1 MGVKGVLK
9 NIRRQ
14 GVGKTIKLAR
24 ERRRERQEDERIT
37 KEIACIQRRT
47 SLEME
52 SRENED
58 EKAEMAILAA
68 SCSDLYALNDIR
80 PVTLTALRNYLGEM
94 ASLVAKRSNED
105 DFDETFELF
114 QVQLDGYYQLFD
126 SFSFG
131 KKPQEEEVLFF
142 EQLTESETGPYKTR
156 LRELFVKQRI
166 PQAYRESST
175 APLQNKA
182 VFVQPRKGLNQTF
195 KYMYHYLKSHDGLE
209 PELWQLRREAIPD
222 SFYFRNA
229 EAMAAQAGMAKVAF
243 FHESNDLF
251 GHVQVRDDSK
261 IVQLWHGC
269 GVFKKIGLDT
279 AGQPG
284 YKSVKAY
291 EEYPEYNYYS
301 CVTIASPELSWV
313 FEQFMGISKESG
325 IIKPLGVSR
334 TDEFFDQA
342 YIDRCYEKLYER
354 IPEARDKKV
363 ILYAPTYRGLGRNR
377 VAPDELD
384 IPAMAERLGDTHILL
399 IKQHQTAK
407 DCPPVPEPYDQSFAW
422 DVTRGWGMDIN
433 ELMTIADVCVSDY
446 SSLVFE
452 YSIFERPMAFF
463 VYDLDEYIDDRG
475 LYYDFDEITPGP
487 LCFTTNE
494 LIEYIE
500 GIERNG
506 FDPAEVAAFKERFM
520 CSCDGHSTERILEY
534 IENGD

>member
-14 GVGKTIKLAR
+14 GVGKTIRLAR
-24 ERRRERQEDERIT
+24 ERTAERRRWRKVFRQLEQDAAKSAEFAIAVQNDPSLMEEYQRHMLSFMSVLEQEERW
-37 KEIACIQRRT
+37 
-47 SLEME
+47 
-52 SRENED
+52 
-58 EKAEMAILAA
+58 
-68 SCSDLYALNDIR
+68 SD
-80 PVTLTALRNYLGEM
+80 GEC
-94 ASLVAKRSNED
+94 
-105 DFDETFELF
+105 
-114 QVQLDGYYQLFD
+114 YQLFQ
-126 SFSFG
+126 
-131 KKPQEEEVLFF
+131 K
-142 EQLTESETGPYKTR
+142 QLDQYCAALDAMDEKLSERISASVEWFNSELAAHETSLYKR
-156 LRELFVKQRI
+156 ALKADFIKRRI
-166 PQAYRESST
+166 PAAYDCLRNSDPVQE
-175 APLQNKA
+175 AL
-182 VFVQPRKGLNQTF
+182 FVQPRSGLNQTF
-195 KYMYHYLKSHDGLE
+195 KHPFHYLEQNGPYKPVLLE
-209 PELWQLRREAIPD
+209 LHRGDLPY
-222 SFYFRNA
+222 SFYYRNA
-229 EAMAAQAGMAKVAF
+229 EAMARRAGAAQVTF
-243 FHESNDLF
+243 FHESNDLL
-251 GHVQVRDDSK
+251 GHVEPRKDTK

-334 TDEFFDQA
+334 TDEFFDQT